1 VIIHI
6 NGCPGVGKLTV
17 GRLLADALGARLVDN
32 HSIYNLAFAL
42 AEPKSEAYFAILREV
57 RATAL
62 KWMLALPGGTPIV
75 LTNAHF
81 TDSTWGNENWDEM
94 IRLARARDARLLVV
108 ILECDI
114 AENDRRIAS
123 PDRALRRKLTDPT
136 KFFAA
141 REGRKLIDRGGDE
154 TLRIDTTLLTAEQT
168 GEQVLQW
175 VRALGASSSY
185 PEASRSLLE
194 RP

>member
-1 VIIHI
+1 MIIHI

-17 GRLLADALGARLVDN
+17 GRLIADALGARLVDN

-42 AEPKSEAYFAILREV
+42 AEPKSDAYFEILREV
-57 RATAL
+57 RATAV
-62 KWMLALPGGTPIV
+62 KWMLALPPGAPIV

-81 TDSTWGNENWDEM
+81 TDSAWGNENWDEM
-94 IRLARARDARLLVV
+94 TRLARARDARLLVV
-108 ILECDI
+108 ILDCDI

-141 REGRKLIDRGGDE
+141 RAGRKLIDHGGDE
-154 TLRIDTTLLTAEQT
+154 TLHIDTTLLSAEQT
-168 GEQVLQW
+168 AERVLQW
-175 VRALGASSSY
+175 IRRDGA
-185 PEASRSLLE
+185 PTAQC
-194 RP
+194 